1 MIDYLPMSR
10 LRNGHAMTVYCWAR
24 RRTFPRLPSP
34 SARHFDV
41 EPGTRVLAH
50 CYWQTPAPAH
60 PALIVLHGLEG
71 SSSAHYMRGIADKAF
86 ARGFNVIL
94 LNQRNCGGTE
104 HLAASLYHSGLTGD
118 ADHVMREIAAEGITR
133 VVVAGYS
140 LGGNL
145 ALKLAGDYGDAPP
158 PALRGVCAV
167 SPVLELAA
175 CVRALERRQ
184 NFVYQWNFVRGLKA
198 RMRRK
203 ALTHPGQYPIAR
215 LAEVRS
221 VRQFDELFTAPHF
234 GFAGAD
240 DYYHRASAM
249 RVIDRIRVPALIITA
264 ADDPFVPLDP
274 FRDPRLTGN
283 PHITLT
289 VTPHG
294 GHCGFVANR
303 RGREDDGYWAEQRIV
318 DFAEQQVALRNS
330 GSGTRDS
337 GLGARILN
345 AQLPTPNAQ
354 RPTPNAQRPTPAQ
367 SPIPD
372 P

>member
-1 MIDYLPMSR
+1 
-10 LRNGHAMTVYCWAR
+10 MTVYCWAR
-24 RRTFPRLPSP
+24 RRDFPGLPP
-34 SARHFDV
+34 AAAREFEV

-50 CYWQTPAPAH
+50 CYWQTQPSAH

-71 SSSAHYMRGIADKAF
+71 SSRAHYMRGIADKAF
-86 ARGFNVIL
+86 ARGFSVIL

-104 HLAASLYHSGLTGD
+104 HLAPGLYHSGLTHD
-118 ADHVMREIAAEGITR
+118 ADRVIHEIAAEGVSR

-145 ALKLAGDYGDAPP
+145 ALKLAGDYGSAPP
-158 PALRGVCAV
+158 ASLRGVCAI

-184 NFVYQWNFVRGLKA
+184 NVVYQWNFVRGLKA

-203 ALTHPGQYPIAR
+203 AVTHPGHYPVAR
-215 LAEVRS
+215 LADVRS
-221 VRQFDELFTAPHF
+221 VRHFDELFTAPHF
-234 GFAGAD
+234 GFQGAD

-264 ADDPFVPLDP
+264 EDDPFVPTDP

-283 PHITLT
+283 DRITLI

-294 GHCGFVANR
+294 GHCGFVSDATAT
-303 RGREDDGYWAEQRIV
+303 DDGYWAETKV
-318 DFAEQQVALRNS
+318 VEFAQGHVAN
-330 GSGTRDS
+330 
-337 GLGARILN
+337 
-345 AQLPTPNAQ
+345 
-354 RPTPNAQRPTPAQ
+354 
-367 SPIPD
+367 
-372 P
+372 